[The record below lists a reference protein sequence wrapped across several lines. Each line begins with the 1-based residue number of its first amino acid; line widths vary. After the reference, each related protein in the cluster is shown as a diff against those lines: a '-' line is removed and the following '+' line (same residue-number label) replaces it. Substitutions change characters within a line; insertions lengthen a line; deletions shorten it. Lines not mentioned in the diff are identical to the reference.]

1 MTVLRTLTLAFLAA
15 LLLPWGAYSA
25 TLPPTSQHAEASAE
39 IASDHAL
46 SAKRKCRTGLLPGTP
61 CGPDLV
67 EATGGLAGPVPPLE
81 QVGFETVGRVSVTRA
96 IRPPTGPPRS
106 A

>member
-1 MTVLRTLTLAFLAA
+1 MIVLRTLTLALLVA

-25 TLPPTSQHAEASAE
+25 TMPGTQHVEASAE
-39 IASDHAL
+39 SASDHAK
-46 SAKRKCRTGLLPGTP
+46 SAKRKCRTGLLPGAP
-61 CGPDLV
+61 CGPDVV
-67 EATGGLAGPVPPLE
+67 EATGKAAEPAPLL
-81 QVGFETVGRVSVTRA
+81 GRIRFTSVRRLSTTRA